1 MGSLLNYPLR
11 TAGSS
16 SDGTEDSDFSA
27 DLEHAEVPEN
37 AHRRSSTRL
46 TRASLRLSQSSQ
58 DNCSSP
64 TAVAPDEG
72 PDSAAEAAAAASA
85 AAAAVAASVFSS
97 GRRITRSQQGATNT
111 TAKRYPLR
119 QSRSSGS
126 DTEDLKQGEDRDETP
141 PRTPTGNAPSSES
154 DIEVSSP
161 SNDLVS
167 SSNDIVVSQEEDER
181 LAKELSLKE
190 AAAHDLSHRPK
201 RRRFHE
207 SYNFNMKCPTPGC
220 NSLGHLT
227 GRHERHFSISGCPL
241 YHNLSV
247 DECKGKASTRDKQ
260 AEERTLS
267 HRQDEN
273 RHSTRSQAPS
283 DRQLRYK
290 EKVTELRRKKNSS
303 LNKEQKDKHMEHR
316 QSHGTSREPLL
327 ENITSDYDLELFRKA
342 QARASDDLVR
352 EKTHH
357 HLPLYSF
364 LPPLLFCPLFSAFS
378 FSQFQSEKKPFP
390 LQPKEESD
398 ISLDKLRLSGQ
409 VSEGSNMIK
418 TILFGRYELDTWY
431 HSPYPEEYARLG
443 RLYMCEFCLKYMKS
457 QTILRRHMAKCVW
470 KHPPGDEIYRKGNI
484 SVFEVD
490 GKKNKIYCQNLCLLA
505 KLFLDHKTLYY
516 DVEPFLFYVMT
527 EADNTGCHL
536 VGYFSKE
543 KNSFLNYN
551 VSCILTM
558 PQYMRQG
565 YGKMLID
572 FSYLLSKVE
581 EKVGSPERP
590 LSDLG
595 LISYRSY
602 WKEVL
607 LRYLNNFQGKEISI
621 KEISQETAVNPVDIV
636 STLQSLQMLKYWKGK
651 HLVLKRQCILYNL
664 LKQFKACCTRSL
676 LLPNDWVNWTL
687 NKTHPVSS

>member
-1 MGSLLNYPLR
+1 MPRRKR

-27 DLEHAEVPEN
+27 DLEHVEASES

-46 TRASLRLSQSSQ
+46 TRASLRLSRSSQ

-64 TAVAPDEG
+64 AAPGPDEG
-72 PDSAAEAAAAASA
+72 LDSAAESA
-85 AAAAVAASVFSS
+85 TAAAAVAASVFSS

-111 TAKRYPLR
+111 TAKKYPLR

-126 DTEDLKQGEDRDETP
+126 ETEANDQKQGADRDETP

-154 DIEVSSP
+154 DIEVSSH

-241 YHNLSV
+241 YHNLSA
-247 DECKGKASTRDKQ
+247 DECK
-260 AEERTLS
+260 
-267 HRQDEN
+267 
-273 RHSTRSQAPS
+273 APTE
-283 DRQLRYK
+283 RQLRYK
-290 EKVTELRRKKNSS
+290 EKVTELRRKRNSS
-303 LNKEQKDKHMEHR
+303 LNKEQKEKHMEHR
-316 QSHGTSREPLL
+316 QSHRASREPLL

-342 QARASDDLVR
+342 QARASEDL
-352 EKTHH
+352 E
-357 HLPLYSF
+357 
-364 LPPLLFCPLFSAFS
+364 
-378 FSQFQSEKKPFP
+378 
-390 LQPKEESD
+390 
-398 ISLDKLRLSGQ
+398 KLRLAGQ

-418 TILFGRYELDTWY
+418 TIVFGRYELDTWY

-651 HLVLKRQCILYNL
+651 HLVLKRQDLIDDWKAKETKRGNGKSIDPTA
-664 LKQFKACCTRSL
+664 LK
-676 LLPNDWVNWTL
+676 WTPP
-687 NKTHPVSS
+687 KGT

>member
-1 MGSLLNYPLR
+1 MGSLLNKSLR

-27 DLEHAEVPEN
+27 DLEHVKAAVR
-37 AHRRSSTRL
+37 ARRRSSTRL

-58 DNCSSP
+58 DNSSSLRSGSP
-64 TAVAPDEG
+64 AAAAHDEG
-72 PDSAAEAAAAASA
+72 PDSAAESA
-85 AAAAVAASVFSS
+85 PAVAATAAPASVFSS
-97 GRRITRSQQGATNT
+97 GRRITRSQQGAANPK
-111 TAKRYPLR
+111 AKRYHLR

-126 DTEDLKQGEDRDETP
+126 DTEANADAKQGVDQDETP
-141 PRTPTGNAPSSES
+141 PRTPT
-154 DIEVSSP
+154 
-161 SNDLVS
+161 
-167 SSNDIVVSQEEDER
+167 EEDER

-241 YHNLSV
+241 YHNLSA
-247 DECKGKASTRDKQ
+247 DECKGKATTRDKQ
-260 AEERTLS
+260 SEERTLS

-273 RHSTRSQAPS
+273 RHSTRHQAPTEG
-283 DRQLRYK
+283 QQRYK
-290 EKVTELRRKKNSS
+290 DKVTELRRKRNSG
-303 LNKEQKDKHMEHR
+303 LNKEQKEKYTEHR

-342 QARASDDLVR
+342 QARASDDL
-352 EKTHH
+352 E
-357 HLPLYSF
+357 
-364 LPPLLFCPLFSAFS
+364 
-378 FSQFQSEKKPFP
+378 
-390 LQPKEESD
+390 
-398 ISLDKLRLSGQ
+398 KLRLAGQ

-418 TILFGRYELDTWY
+418 TIVFGRFELDTWY

-443 RLYMCEFCLKYMKS
+443 RLFMCEFCLKYMKS

-602 WKEVL
+602 WKDVL
-607 LRYLNNFQGKEISI
+607 LRYLNSFQGKEISI

-651 HLVLKRQCILYNL
+651 HLVLKRQDLIDDWKAKETKRGNGKTIDPTA
-664 LKQFKACCTRSL
+664 LK
-676 LLPNDWVNWTL
+676 WTPP
-687 NKTHPVSS
+687 KGT

>member
-1 MGSLLNYPLR
+1 MPRRKR

-27 DLEHAEVPEN
+27 DLEHTEVSDI
-37 AHRRSSTRL
+37 ARVRRSSTRL

-58 DNCSSP
+58 DNCSSVRSSSP
-64 TAVAPDEG
+64 AAVGPDEG
-72 PDSAAEAAAAASA
+72 LDSAAETTAAT
-85 AAAAVAASVFSS
+85 AVAASVFSS
-97 GRRITRSQQGATNT
+97 GRRVTRSQQGSTNT

-126 DTEDLKQGEDRDETP
+126 DTEANDLKQGADRDETP

-241 YHNLSV
+241 YHNLSA

-260 AEERTLS
+260 TEERTLS

-273 RHSTRSQAPS
+273 RHSTRNQAPT

-290 EKVTELRRKKNSS
+290 EKVTELRRKRNSG
-303 LNKEQKDKHMEHR
+303 LNKEQKEKYMEHR

-342 QARASDDLVR
+342 QARASDDL
-352 EKTHH
+352 E
-357 HLPLYSF
+357 
-364 LPPLLFCPLFSAFS
+364 
-378 FSQFQSEKKPFP
+378 
-390 LQPKEESD
+390 
-398 ISLDKLRLSGQ
+398 KLRLAGQ

-418 TILFGRYELDTWY
+418 TIVFGRYELDTWY

-651 HLVLKRQCILYNL
+651 HLVLKRQDLIDDWKAKETKRGNGKTIDPTA
-664 LKQFKACCTRSL
+664 LK
-676 LLPNDWVNWTL
+676 WTPP
-687 NKTHPVSS
+687 KGT

>member
-1 MGSLLNYPLR
+1 MPRRKRN
-11 TAGSS
+11 AGSS

-27 DLEHAEVPEN
+27 DLEHNDSSESN
-37 AHRRSSTRL
+37 AKKRRNTRL
-46 TRASLRLSQSSQ
+46 TRASARLSQSSQ
-58 DNCSSP
+58 
-64 TAVAPDEG
+64 
-72 PDSAAEAAAAASA
+72 
-85 AAAAVAASVFSS
+85 
-97 GRRITRSQQGATNT
+97 GR
-111 TAKRYPLR
+111 
-119 QSRSSGS
+119 
-126 DTEDLKQGEDRDETP
+126 KQGVDPDDTP

-154 DIEVSSP
+154 DIDISSP
-161 SNDLVS
+161 NVS
-167 SSNDIVVSQEEDER
+167 HDES
-181 LAKELSLKE
+181 LAKELALKD
-190 AAAHDLSHRPK
+190 AGSDLSHRPK

-227 GRHERHFSISGCPL
+227 GKHERHFSISGCPL
-241 YHNLSV
+241 YHNLSA
-247 DECKGKASTRDKQ
+247 DECKVRASSRGQ
-260 AEERTLS
+260 VEERTLS

-273 RHSTRSQAPS
+273 RHSTRHQTPME
-283 DRQLRYK
+283 RQMQYK
-290 EKVTELRRKKNSS
+290 EKVTEMRKKRNST
-303 LNKEQKDKHMEHR
+303 LPKEQKEKHVDHR
-316 QSHGTSREPLL
+316 QSHGASREPIL

-342 QARASDDLVR
+342 QARASDDL
-352 EKTHH
+352 E
-357 HLPLYSF
+357 
-364 LPPLLFCPLFSAFS
+364 
-378 FSQFQSEKKPFP
+378 
-390 LQPKEESD
+390 
-398 ISLDKLRLSGQ
+398 KLRLQGQ
-409 VSEGSNMIK
+409 VTEGSNMIK
-418 TILFGRYELDTWY
+418 TIVFGRYELDTWY

-470 KHPPGDEIYRKGNI
+470 KHPPGDEIYRKGTI

-565 YGKMLID
+565 FGKMLID

-581 EKVGSPERP
+581 ERVGSPERP

-607 LRYLNNFQGKEISI
+607 LRYLHNFQGKEVSI

-651 HLVLKRQCILYNL
+651 HLVLKRQDLIDDWKAKESKRGNSKAIDPAA
-664 LKQFKACCTRSL
+664 LK
-676 LLPNDWVNWTL
+676 WTPP
-687 NKTHPVSS
+687 KGT

>member
-27 DLEHAEVPEN
+27 DLEHAEVSES

-46 TRASLRLSQSSQ
+46 TRASLRLSRSSQ
-58 DNCSSP
+58 DNCSSVRSSSP
-64 TAVAPDEG
+64 AAVAPDEAL
-72 PDSAAEAAAAASA
+72 DSAAAAAA
-85 AAAAVAASVFSS
+85 VTAVAASVFSS
-97 GRRITRSQQGATNT
+97 GRRVTRSQQVATNT

-126 DTEDLKQGEDRDETP
+126 DTEANDLKQSEDRDETP

-241 YHNLSV
+241 YHNLSA

-260 AEERTLS
+260 TEERTLS

-273 RHSTRSQAPS
+273 RHSTRNQAPTE
-283 DRQLRYK
+283 RQLRYK
-290 EKVTELRRKKNSS
+290 EKVTELRRKRNSG
-303 LNKEQKDKHMEHR
+303 LNKEQKDKYMEHR

-342 QARASDDLVR
+342 Q
-352 EKTHH
+352 
-357 HLPLYSF
+357 
-364 LPPLLFCPLFSAFS
+364 
-378 FSQFQSEKKPFP
+378 
-390 LQPKEESD
+390 
-398 ISLDKLRLSGQ
+398 DKLRLAGQ

-418 TILFGRYELDTWY
+418 TIVFGRYELDTWY

-651 HLVLKRQCILYNL
+651 HLVLKRQDLIDDWKAKETKRGNGKTIDPTA
-664 LKQFKACCTRSL
+664 LK
-676 LLPNDWVNWTL
+676 WTPP
-687 NKTHPVSS
+687 KGT

>member
-1 MGSLLNYPLR
+1 MPRRKR

-27 DLEHAEVPEN
+27 DLEHVEASES

-46 TRASLRLSQSSQ
+46 TRASLRLSRSSQ
-58 DNCSSP
+58 DNCSSVRSSSP
-64 TAVAPDEG
+64 AAPGPDEG
-72 PDSAAEAAAAASA
+72 LDSAAESA

-111 TAKRYPLR
+111 TAKKYPLR

-126 DTEDLKQGEDRDETP
+126 ETEANDLKQGADRDETP

-154 DIEVSSP
+154 DIEVSSH

-241 YHNLSV
+241 YHNLSA

-273 RHSTRSQAPS
+273 RHSTRNQAPTE
-283 DRQLRYK
+283 RQLRYK
-290 EKVTELRRKKNSS
+290 EKVTELRRKRNSS
-303 LNKEQKDKHMEHR
+303 LNKEQKEKHMEHR
-316 QSHGTSREPLL
+316 QSHRASREPLL

-342 QARASDDLVR
+342 QARASEDL
-352 EKTHH
+352 E
-357 HLPLYSF
+357 
-364 LPPLLFCPLFSAFS
+364 
-378 FSQFQSEKKPFP
+378 
-390 LQPKEESD
+390 
-398 ISLDKLRLSGQ
+398 KLRLAGQ

-418 TILFGRYELDTWY
+418 TIVFGRYELDTWY

-651 HLVLKRQCILYNL
+651 HLVLKRQDLIDDWKAKETKRGNGKSIDPTA
-664 LKQFKACCTRSL
+664 LK
-676 LLPNDWVNWTL
+676 WTPP
-687 NKTHPVSS
+687 KGT

>member
-1 MGSLLNYPLR
+1 MPRRKR

-27 DLEHAEVPEN
+27 DIEHTEAAESV
-37 AHRRSSTRL
+37 HRRSSTRL

-58 DNCSSP
+58 DNCGSP
-64 TAVAPDEG
+64 VTVGPDEG
-72 PDSAAEAAAAASA
+72 LDSAAESA
-85 AAAAVAASVFSS
+85 AAAVPASVFSS
-97 GRRITRSQQGATNT
+97 GRRVTRSQQGATNT
-111 TAKRYPLR
+111 TAKKYPLR

-126 DTEDLKQGEDRDETP
+126 DTEAHDVKQGVDRDETP

-241 YHNLSV
+241 YHNLSA

-273 RHSTRSQAPS
+273 RHSTRNQAPT

-290 EKVTELRRKKNSS
+290 EKVTELRRKRNSG
-303 LNKEQKDKHMEHR
+303 LNKEQKEKYMEHR
-316 QSHGTSREPLL
+316 QNHGVSREPLL

-342 QARASDDLVR
+342 Q
-352 EKTHH
+352 E
-357 HLPLYSF
+357 
-364 LPPLLFCPLFSAFS
+364 
-378 FSQFQSEKKPFP
+378 
-390 LQPKEESD
+390 
-398 ISLDKLRLSGQ
+398 KLRLSGQ

-418 TILFGRYELDTWY
+418 TIVFGRYELDTWY

-651 HLVLKRQCILYNL
+651 HLVLKRQDLIDDWKAKETKRGNSKTIDPTA
-664 LKQFKACCTRSL
+664 LK
-676 LLPNDWVNWTL
+676 WTPP
-687 NKTHPVSS
+687 KGT

>member
-126 DTEDLKQGEDRDETP
+126 DTEGNDLKQGEDRDETP

-342 QARASDDLVR
+342 Q
-352 EKTHH
+352 
-357 HLPLYSF
+357 
-364 LPPLLFCPLFSAFS
+364 
-378 FSQFQSEKKPFP
+378 
-390 LQPKEESD
+390 
-398 ISLDKLRLSGQ
+398 DKLRLSGQ

>member
-1 MGSLLNYPLR
+1 MPRRKR

-16 SDGTEDSDFSA
+16 SDGTEDSDFST
-27 DLEHAEVPEN
+27 DLEHVEAAER
-37 AHRRSSTRL
+37 AHKRSSTRL
-46 TRASLRLSQSSQ
+46 TRASLRLSRSSQ
-58 DNCSSP
+58 D
-64 TAVAPDEG
+64 AAAAHDEG
-72 PDSAAEAAAAASA
+72 LGSAAESAAAS
-85 AAAAVAASVFSS
+85 VAASVFSS
-97 GRRITRSQQGATNT
+97 EHRITRSQQGAANPK
-111 TAKRYPLR
+111 AKKYPLR

-126 DTEDLKQGEDRDETP
+126 DTEANADAKQGADQDETP

-154 DIEVSSP
+154 DIEASSP
-161 SNDLVS
+161 SNDHVS
-167 SSNDIVVSQEEDER
+167 SSNNIAVSQEEDER

-241 YHNLSV
+241 YHNLSA
-247 DECKGKASTRDKQ
+247 DECKGKATTRDKQ

-273 RHSTRSQAPS
+273 RHSTRNQAPTEG
-283 DRQLRYK
+283 QLRYK
-290 EKVTELRRKKNSS
+290 DKVTELRRKRNSG
-303 LNKEQKDKHMEHR
+303 LNKEQKEKYTEHR

-342 QARASDDLVR
+342 QARASEDL
-352 EKTHH
+352 E
-357 HLPLYSF
+357 
-364 LPPLLFCPLFSAFS
+364 
-378 FSQFQSEKKPFP
+378 
-390 LQPKEESD
+390 
-398 ISLDKLRLSGQ
+398 KLRLTGQ

-418 TILFGRYELDTWY
+418 TIVFGRFELDTWY

-602 WKEVL
+602 WKDVL

-651 HLVLKRQCILYNL
+651 HLVLKRQDLIDDWKAKETKRGNGKTIDPTA
-664 LKQFKACCTRSL
+664 LK
-676 LLPNDWVNWTL
+676 WTPP
-687 NKTHPVSS
+687 KGT